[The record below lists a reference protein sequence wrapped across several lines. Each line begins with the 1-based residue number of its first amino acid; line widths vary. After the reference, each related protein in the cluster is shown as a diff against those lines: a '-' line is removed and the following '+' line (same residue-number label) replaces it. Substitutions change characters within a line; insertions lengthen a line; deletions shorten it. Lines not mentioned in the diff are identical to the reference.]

1 MNPDPYKDPYL
12 ANLVTPDREERAIAD
27 VAALGRFSGDFAERL
42 TVIRAYVI
50 TCIECQASPD
60 DLFVQ
65 KLKHYQ
71 REYDAT
77 LVQAR
82 ASTPKADGSF
92 TFFSIGLGR
101 A

>member
-1 MNPDPYKDPYL
+1 MITDPYRDPYL
-12 ANLVTPDREERAIAD
+12 ATLVSPDRAARAAAD
-27 VAALGRFSGDFAERL
+27 VGTLGRFPGDFAERL

-92 TFFSIGLGR
+92 TFFSIGLER